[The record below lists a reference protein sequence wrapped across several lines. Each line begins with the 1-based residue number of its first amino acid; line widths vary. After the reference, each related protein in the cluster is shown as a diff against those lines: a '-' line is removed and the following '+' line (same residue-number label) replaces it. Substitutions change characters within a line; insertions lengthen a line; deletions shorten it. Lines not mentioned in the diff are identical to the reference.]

1 MHDEESLKL
10 RYRCSVCKNLE
21 SHHASNKK
29 RKCENCG
36 NVLTEITEKDYRHYK
51 SKLKKREEEEDKKEK
66 SLKNKDKKEKKK
78 KKSDEDEDNSDY
90 DNKKNKHKLKRNL
103 STKNIE
109 DKNYK
114 LKKEIKETEDD
125 LNISEISSSKK
136 EHKHKKKER
145 MKSTEKLEKL
155 GPMLSKVVNN
165 ILKGGKHLEKG
176 LKKLEKIDFSKYS
189 GTDQTNI
196 SINHY
201 NDRPTQIFI
210 NNKKINTDSFDP
222 IFDQFPN
229 IFGADFQTNF
239 MQNFISTNQ
248 EYFQNNTN
256 LIENEEDEDD
266 SNNYHKPLKE
276 ESLAKLKRFKLN
288 DKYCQKGKDGKLELP
303 CCCICLSEIKKGK
316 ETILLPCAHMFH
328 SKCCLNWLKDNNTC
342 PMCRREIV

>member
-1 MHDEESLKL
+1 MHNEESLKL
-10 RYRCSVCKNLE
+10 RYRCSKCKNLE

-66 SLKNKDKKEKKK
+66 KK
-78 KKSDEDEDNSDY
+78 KKSDENKDNSNNE
-90 DNKKNKHKLKRNL
+90 NKKDKYKLKRNL
-103 STKNIE
+103 STKQID

-114 LKKEIKETEDD
+114 LKKENKETEDD
-125 LNISEISSSKK
+125 INISEISSSKK
-136 EHKHKKKER
+136 EHKQTKKNR
-145 MKSTEKLEKL
+145 VKSTEKLDKL

-176 LKKLEKIDFSKYS
+176 LKKLEKIDFSQFS
-189 GTDQTNI
+189 GTEQTNI

-210 NNKKINTDSFDP
+210 NNKKIDTDSFDP

-239 MQNFISTNQ
+239 MQNFMSTNQ
-248 EYFQNNTN
+248 GYFQNNTN
-256 LIENEEDEDD
+256 LIDNEEEDDED
-266 SNNYHKPLKE
+266 SNVNHKPLTE
-276 ESLAKLKRFKLN
+276 ESLAKLKKFKLT
-288 DKYCQKGKDGKLELP
+288 DKYCKKGKDGKLELP

-328 SKCCLNWLKDNNTC
+328 TKCCLNWLKDNNTC